1 MALDGTHDTAQW
13 QGLLP
18 GLVLPLGPGQQCWAA
33 SLSAAEPLL
42 CPNRGSGAVPVV
54 GARGSLPP
62 PAGEEPTRS
71 LAFPH
76 TEGCLFFIC
85 RGIVASI
92 LVFLCF
98 GVTQAKD
105 GPFSRPHPGNLP
117 FLSPCVPVWPCCSE
131 GHSVSVLLRVSVP
144 SPLGPLPAGRLHR
157 HLEAPP
163 LWALAPGDPP
173 PPPLLPCPCPLCAS
187 QRGLPAG
194 GGARGSPVL
203 LVWPRAGGCAPPLL
217 GGSQGAIRSH
227 PTHPG
232 VVGPSGNPWDIPSQ
246 LEGLQP
252 VRAPASPRGRLRGRG
267 GEFS

>member
-1 MALDGTHDTAQW
+1 M
-13 QGLLP
+13 
-18 GLVLPLGPGQQCWAA
+18 
-33 SLSAAEPLL
+33 
-42 CPNRGSGAVPVV
+42 V

-62 PAGEEPTRS
+62 PAREEPTRS
-71 LAFPH
+71 LALPH

-131 GHSVSVLLRVSVP
+131 GHSVSVLLRVGVP

-173 PPPLLPCPCPLCAS
+173 PPPLLPRPCPLCAR

-194 GGARGSPVL
+194 GGARGRPVL
-203 LVWPRAGGCAPPLL
+203 LAWPRAGGCAPPLL

-227 PTHPG
+227 PPPPRSRGAFWQPLGHPLTAG
-232 VVGPSGNPWDIPSQ
+232 G
-246 LEGLQP
+246 
-252 VRAPASPRGRLRGRG
+252 APACPGSSLSEGPAPGQGW
-267 GEFS
+267 